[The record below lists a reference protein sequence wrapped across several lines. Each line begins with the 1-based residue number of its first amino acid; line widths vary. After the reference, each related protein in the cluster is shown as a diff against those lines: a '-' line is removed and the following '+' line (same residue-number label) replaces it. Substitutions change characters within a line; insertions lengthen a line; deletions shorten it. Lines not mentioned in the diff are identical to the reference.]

1 MFFNSF
7 MPAYLFSVSE
17 IFDQITLYDQ
27 YVHLQKW
34 WNLWKILNMIYLND
48 YKKFNFMYVTIA
60 ILKKILNNCMVKH
73 DQH

>member
-7 MPAYLFSVSE
+7 MPTYLFSVSE

-60 ILKKILNNCMVKH
+60 ILKKILNNRMVKH

>member
-7 MPAYLFSVSE
+7 MPTYLFSVSE

-60 ILKKILNNCMVKH
+60 ILKKILNNHMVKH